1 LIVLASSIEPPFL
14 PPTPAIQ
21 SFNSAGSNAN
31 PAGGTLK
38 RSNLIFSSPGAN
50 FFTTAATI
58 VSDKNLLHHQ
68 LAPSPD
74 AVSKKQR
81 LATYASDGGL
91 AEDSNSSSS
100 PQQQNSPMMDA
111 PNSVAVAG
119 NNGLSQS
126 MDSVNTAQAEEEV
139 STISKIFTFLVVLFC
154 KSSELYIKNIQFN
167 FHKF

>member
-1 LIVLASSIEPPFL
+1 LIVLASSLEPPFL

-21 SFNSAGSNAN
+21 SFNSVGSSAN

-58 VSDKNLLHHQ
+58 VSDKSLLHHQ

-91 AEDSNSSSS
+91 AEDSSSSSS
-100 PQQQNSPMMDA
+100 PLQQNSPMMDA
-111 PNSVAVAG
+111 PINSVAVAG

-139 STISKIFTFLVVLFC
+139 STDKHDFFIHRLFFFGSKKCVFA
-154 KSSELYIKNIQFN
+154 KNQ
-167 FHKF
+167 